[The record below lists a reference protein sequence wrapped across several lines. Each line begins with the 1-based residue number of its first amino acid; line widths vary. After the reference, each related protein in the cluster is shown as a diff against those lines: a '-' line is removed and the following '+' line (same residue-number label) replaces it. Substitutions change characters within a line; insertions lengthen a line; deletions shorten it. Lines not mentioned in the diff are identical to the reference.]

1 LNSTTNMYS
10 LQVRCRF
17 HYQHADGKRNRLGC
31 KIFMEDKEGLVP
43 QVQQQDTWRWEGE
56 TNGRYTV
63 RNAYRLLDRGSPNEN
78 QDGVFNI
85 IWKLKI
91 PIKASIFAWRLIGD
105 RLPTKCNLRR
115 RNIEIYDISCPFCR
129 NHGED
134 ASHLFFNCDNILPLG
149 WESMS

>member
-1 LNSTTNMYS
+1 
-10 LQVRCRF
+10 
-17 HYQHADGKRNRLGC
+17 
-31 KIFMEDKEGLVP
+31 MEDKEGLVP

-91 PIKASIFAWRLIGD
+91 PIKASIFAWRLI
-105 RLPTKCNLRR
+105 
-115 RNIEIYDISCPFCR
+115 
-129 NHGED
+129 
-134 ASHLFFNCDNILPLG
+134 
-149 WESMS
+149 